1 MDRTSDFAD
10 FGKERIMTVFK
21 ENSAISKI
29 LSSNDTGE
37 TGGHQAGILVPKNPA
52 ILKFFPVLGNEEKN
66 PRSILSFFDETG
78 KRWDFAFIYYN
89 NFLFEGTRNEYRLT
103 RMTPFIR
110 QNNLKAGDEIILK
123 NDGGSVRLSILIRR
137 LQSPGRNTGEPLRLG
152 NTWKIIPI

>member
-1 MDRTSDFAD
+1 
-10 FGKERIMTVFK
+10 MTVFR
-21 ENSAISKI
+21 ENFAISKI

-37 TGGHQAGILVPKNPA
+37 TGGHQSGILVPKNPT
-52 ILKFFPVLGNEEKN
+52 ILKFFPVLDNKEKN

-89 NFLFEGTRNEYRLT
+89 NIHFGGTRNEYRLT

-123 NDGGSVRLSILIRR
+123 NDGGRGPLLISIRK
-137 LQSPGRNTGEPLRLG
+137 LQSPGRHTGEILRLG
-152 NTWKIIPI
+152 NTWKIILI

>member
-1 MDRTSDFAD
+1 
-10 FGKERIMTVFK
+10 MTGFK
-21 ENSAISKI
+21 KNSAISKI

-52 ILKFFPVLGNEEKN
+52 ILKFFPYLGNEEKN

-89 NFLFEGTRNEYRLT
+89 NIRFGGTRNEYRLT

-123 NDGGSVRLSILIRR
+123 IDGGSGRLSISIRR
-137 LQSPGRNTGEPLRLG
+137 FQSPGRNTGEPLHLG